1 MLKKKVM
8 NCIHYIHCN
17 KTKAL
22 RPLKHTSS
30 IGKPSCFELKI
41 YEKNKTR
48 FLPLLFPLFIITPL
62 YFIKPQPLHDSETL
76 LCQLYKSPSQF
87 WFSSTTYSQLYSNPI
102 LINKTKH
109 SDNQIKIRFLEW
121 DDLWDHDNRYPN
133 RKWQT
138 EQLNEYG

>member
-17 KTKAL
+17 KTKVL

-48 FLPLLFPLFIITPL
+48 FLPLLFPLFIIPPL

-87 WFSSTTYSQLYSNPI
+87 WFSSINSLPTLFQPDTNKQNKALRQSNQNS
-102 LINKTKH
+102 L
-109 SDNQIKIRFLEW
+109 SWMGWSLRS
-121 DDLWDHDNRYPN
+121 
-133 RKWQT
+133 WQ
-138 EQLNEYG
+138 